1 METKRKQALMKQVKI
16 SVIIPVYNTEKY
28 LKKCISSV
36 LGQDYPDIEIILVDD
51 GSTDNCPALCDW
63 YAQNHSNISVIHQ
76 PNLGLGAARNAG
88 ILHTQG
94 DFLLFVD
101 SDDCL
106 DGSLAISRL
115 TKKALE
121 TNADIVTGCFR
132 RFNQHGCSGV
142 NNHHLKA
149 GSYTRTADFRF
160 KGFFMYGHLAYNWG
174 KLYRKDFLLQNRLL
188 CPTYPFMQDKAHN
201 MACYVCGPVYAFVEE
216 SVYLYRINKES
227 TTFQYKESFQSVWI
241 SVAKDL
247 RRFLKKHDHPKAFQD
262 LIAFHLFFGAFFLTK
277 QELSLQNYSV
287 KASVQKLRSYGE
299 DPFVKKYINLLNRGC
314 FVREIEPMSW
324 KIVIRAASFLM
335 VKQRYFFLVLG
346 IAALRFFK
354 IDQHITKA
362 RYRA

>member
-115 TKKALE
+115 TKKAL
-121 TNADIVTGCFR
+121 
-132 RFNQHGCSGV
+132 
-142 NNHHLKA
+142 
-149 GSYTRTADFRF
+149 
-160 KGFFMYGHLAYNWG
+160 
-174 KLYRKDFLLQNRLL
+174 
-188 CPTYPFMQDKAHN
+188 
-201 MACYVCGPVYAFVEE
+201 
-216 SVYLYRINKES
+216 
-227 TTFQYKESFQSVWI
+227 
-241 SVAKDL
+241 
-247 RRFLKKHDHPKAFQD
+247 
-262 LIAFHLFFGAFFLTK
+262 
-277 QELSLQNYSV
+277 
-287 KASVQKLRSYGE
+287 
-299 DPFVKKYINLLNRGC
+299 
-314 FVREIEPMSW
+314 
-324 KIVIRAASFLM
+324 
-335 VKQRYFFLVLG
+335 
-346 IAALRFFK
+346 
-354 IDQHITKA
+354 
-362 RYRA
+362 